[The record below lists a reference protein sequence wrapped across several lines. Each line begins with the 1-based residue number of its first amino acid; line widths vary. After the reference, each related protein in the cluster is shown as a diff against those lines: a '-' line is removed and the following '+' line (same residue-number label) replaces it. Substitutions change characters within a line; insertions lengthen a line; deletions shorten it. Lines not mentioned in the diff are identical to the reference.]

1 MTDSKSV
8 ECVDRSDV
16 VNEVFGNL
24 AVVMGLSLKIDKEI
38 KEAIKSK
45 YGVES
50 EFVRVE
56 SEPGDEL
63 DISYSLVGLEPDA
76 TVFLRF
82 GKDNVS
88 FTYGNADHN
97 DIQIAIRD
105 YANESLLNQRVG
117 LELDAPMI

>member
-24 AVVMGLSLKIDKEI
+24 AVVMGLSLKVDKAM
-38 KEAIKSK
+38 KKAIKDK
-45 YGVES
+45 YGVDS

-63 DISYSLVGLEPDA
+63 VISYSLVGLEADA
-76 TVFLRF
+76 YVFLRF

-97 DIQIAIRD
+97 DIQIVIAD
-105 YANESLLNQRVG
+105 HSNESLMPHRVG
-117 LELDAPMI
+117 LEPDAPMN